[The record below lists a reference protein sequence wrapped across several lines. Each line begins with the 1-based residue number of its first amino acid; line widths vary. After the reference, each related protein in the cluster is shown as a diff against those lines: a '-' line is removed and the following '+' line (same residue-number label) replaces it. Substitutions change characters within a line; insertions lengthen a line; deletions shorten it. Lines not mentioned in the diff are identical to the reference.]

1 MSKKNN
7 ASIQM
12 IADYEG
18 DISNLF
24 NVNVEGEVPVLA
36 TRNMV
41 MFPGVLCPI
50 LIGRDNSL
58 KLIETVKKS
67 PNTTFAIFCQK
78 KLRDRGATT
87 RRFI

>member
-41 MFPGVLCPI
+41 
-50 LIGRDNSL
+50 
-58 KLIETVKKS
+58 TVS
-67 PNTTFAIFCQK
+67 YTHLTLPTICSV
-78 KLRDRGATT
+78 
-87 RRFI
+87 